1 MAITVQNSVAKLTK
15 LGKLRR
21 LGAALAIALAKQNN
35 DPMYEKYAAIR
46 SRYKSLKASLI
57 AKYKSKAK
65 QKLGTSF

>member
-1 MAITVQNSVAKLTK
+1 MAVTLQDSVARLTK

-35 DPMYEKYAAIR
+35 DPLYEKYAAAR

-65 QKLGTSF
+65 QKLGASF